1 MSSQD
6 FTETDYDET
15 SVSER
20 ISEHDEDSCSRLDSD
35 DELEVLELEDAEG
48 GSDEDIFTTYAWSTA
63 GLPPNQDGPAN
74 RRLAVER
81 QRLRDSLRGSPFST
95 AFEWSRLG
103 A

>member
-20 ISEHDEDSCSRLDSD
+20 ISEHEEDSCSRLDSD
-35 DELEVLELEDAEG
+35 DELEVLELVDAEA
-48 GSDEDIFTTYAWSTA
+48 GSDEDIFITYAWSTA
-63 GLPPNQDGPAN
+63 GLSDGAVN
-74 RRLAVER
+74 HRLAVER

-95 AFEWSRLG
+95 AFEWSRF
-103 A
+103 AA

>member
-20 ISEHDEDSCSRLDSD
+20 ISEHEEDSCSRLDSD
-35 DELEVLELEDAEG
+35 DELEVLELEDNEG

-63 GLPPNQDGPAN
+63 GLSDGAVH

-81 QRLRDSLRGSPFST
+81 QRLRDSLRGSPLST
-95 AFEWSRLG
+95 AFEWSRL
-103 A
+103 AA